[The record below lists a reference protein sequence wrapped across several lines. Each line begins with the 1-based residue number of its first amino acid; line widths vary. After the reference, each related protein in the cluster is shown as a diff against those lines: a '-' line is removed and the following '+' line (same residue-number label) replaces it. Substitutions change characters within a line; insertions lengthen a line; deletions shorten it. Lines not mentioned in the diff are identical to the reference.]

1 MCANAVSGLFPRLE
15 FSPYNAL
22 TPVLIVCKVKEA
34 KIYTNY
40 ILSNDHFLHSLFYL
54 YEWRIIKQ
62 FAILISTRQ
71 AVMTVGRFFSGVAP
85 DSRALHAALN
95 FPFSL

>member
-1 MCANAVSGLFPRLE
+1 MYANAVSGLFPRLE

-22 TPVLIVCKVKEA
+22 TPVLIV
-34 KIYTNY
+34 Y
-40 ILSNDHFLHSLFYL
+40 NDHFLHSLFYL

-71 AVMTVGRFFSGVAP
+71 DVMTVGCFFSGVAP